1 MARIALLA
9 VLLTALLAAP
19 AHAYDDAGYL
29 AYMDRMELRLD
40 SLWDAALQRYTPGR
54 DGTDTTFNANLLLV
68 HAVAALREDVG
79 PARRDARARAL
90 VRALLHAPPYVRR
103 PYRHGADSQVHAPGW
118 ASSMDRPGDQHVMID
133 AEVVDGLAHAWLA
146 RRQLGLSRRDADRIA
161 TAIHRVAHSSF
172 WQWPSIRLNQ
182 INWYA
187 LIYAAD
193 ATVGG
198 PGGLLRDD
206 LRRQIHRFAAA
217 ASGNFGPG
225 LHFHYLPARSA
236 GSVHNVDTAEYA
248 SIVASFTRFYVQAR
262 RAGMR
267 PPSPADRRLLRAW
280 LTRVLA
286 GYWTHS
292 GYLNWDSGLGFHR
305 WHQAKKLGLAQQALI
320 GMATAPTLLAD
331 RRYGAYAKWILD
343 RGLAFYERQAVR
355 AGGIAPGLFFGVH
368 VIPQSVASA
377 RLAAARE
384 ASNAARA
391 LDAGLGRAPAAEPP
405 PMYAYDPDIGR
416 LAITTPVYNT
426 AIVAVSQGAFPYGG
440 IELAR
445 LFDADQEVAAGIGGR
460 APAAFG
466 LVVRNAAGRSVLAT
480 QSPRTRLDRRVT
492 PLRLTRAPVGVAAT
506 AMVSP
511 TRAYAGPFR
520 DLRATGSVSTR
531 ALRAD
536 VSHRF
541 TAGFI
546 DTGWVLRRRSG
557 RARYSVDA
565 LFPSWGHAARIDAVL
580 RTGSVVPVAGAKLAV
595 AGVERFLVHSDRSGY
610 AVIIRRAPEGAVAH
624 VVATVPQ
631 PSAPDPGPTLA
642 IDLTHRF
649 RTGRVALEVRLVPDG
664 RATRP

>member
-9 VLLTALLAAP
+9 LLLTALLAAP
-19 AHAYDDAGYL
+19 ARAYDDAGYL

-40 SLWDAALQRYTPGR
+40 SLWDPGLQRYTPGR

-68 HAVAALREDVG
+68 HAVAALREHAG
-79 PARRDARARAL
+79 PARRDDRARAL

-103 PYRHGADSQVHAPGW
+103 PYRHGLDSQVHAPGW
-118 ASSMDRPGDQHVMID
+118 SASMDLPSDQHVMID

-172 WQWPSIRLNQ
+172 WRWPSIRLNQ

-225 LHFHYLPARSA
+225 LHFHYLPARAA

-331 RRYGAYAKWILD
+331 RRYAAYAKWILD
-343 RGLAFYERQAVR
+343 RGLGFYERQAVR

-368 VIPQSVASA
+368 VIPQSAASA

-391 LDAGLGRAPAAEPP
+391 LEAGLGRAPAAEPP
-405 PMYAYDPDIGR
+405 PLYAYDPDIGR
-416 LAITTPVYNT
+416 LAITTPMYNT

-445 LFDADQEVAAGIGGR
+445 LFDADQEVVAGIGGR
-460 APAAFG
+460 APDAFG
-466 LVVRNAAGRSVLAT
+466 LVVRDAAGRSVLAT

-492 PLRLTRAPVGVAAT
+492 PLRLTRAPMGVAAT
-506 AMVSP
+506 AAVSP
-511 TRAYAGPFR
+511 TQAYAGPFR
-520 DLRATGSVSTR
+520 DLRATGSVSAR
-531 ALRAD
+531 GLQAD
-536 VSHRF
+536 VTHRF
-541 TAGFI
+541 TSGFV
-546 DTGWVLRRRSG
+546 DTTWVVRRRSG
-557 RARYSVDA
+557 RYSVDA
-565 LFPSWGHAARIDAVL
+565 LFPSWGNEARVDALL
-580 RTGSVVPVAGAKLAV
+580 RTGRVVTVTGAKLAL
-595 AGVERFLVHSDRSGY
+595 AGVDRFLVHSSRSGY
-610 AVIIRRAPEGAVAH
+610 AVIVRRAPQGAVAH
-624 VVATVPQ
+624 LLRTLPQ
-631 PSAPDPGPTLA
+631 PSDPDPGPTLA
-642 IDLTHRF
+642 IELAHRS
-649 RTGRVALEVRLVPDG
+649 RAGRVALSVRLVPD
-664 RATRP
+664 RSATRP